1 MLYFWKYL
9 SLNYPLKKKKKKAM
23 HTALGIQ
30 KGFHL
35 GTVDEARRVY
45 RQNEAAHLC
54 QLSAGHGD

>member
-1 MLYFWKYL
+1 
-9 SLNYPLKKKKKKAM
+9 M